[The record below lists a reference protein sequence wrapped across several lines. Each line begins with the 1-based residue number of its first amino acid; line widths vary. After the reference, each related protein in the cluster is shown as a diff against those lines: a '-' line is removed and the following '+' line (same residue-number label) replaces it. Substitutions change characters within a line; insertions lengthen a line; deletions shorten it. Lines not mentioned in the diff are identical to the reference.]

1 MGLVS
6 LILPLSIS
14 VLGSINFLLPFHPV
28 DFFLGPYTLPLYC
41 RGLVVGYIINV
52 GVFWAWEFPYL
63 MVHIVTA
70 VVTVEQV
77 DVLFTLVG

>member
-1 MGLVS
+1 M
-6 LILPLSIS
+6 
-14 VLGSINFLLPFHPV
+14 
-28 DFFLGPYTLPLYC
+28 
-41 RGLVVGYIINV
+41 VGYIINV